1 MNLPFFFF
9 QAEDGIRD
17 QPRSRGLGDVYK
29 RQLESCTNEN
39 NKFFRV
45 VSCARRSPRNRR
57 NFFHFRDWW
66 QRRSFR
72 GDLPQSEWRWMEA
85 VMSNR
90 FLFYPPSKDRGVK
103 FPFFVR
109 GGRSLSPWDSPGT
122 WKKRE
127 SWGEGR
133 ELAEKSVERKENIRC
148 LRNLREGEGKE

>member
-1 MNLPFFFF
+1 
-9 QAEDGIRD
+9 
-17 QPRSRGLGDVYK
+17 
-29 RQLESCTNEN
+29 
-39 NKFFRV
+39 
-45 VSCARRSPRNRR
+45 
-57 NFFHFRDWW
+57 
-66 QRRSFR
+66 
-72 GDLPQSEWRWMEA
+72 
-85 VMSNR
+85 MSNR

-133 ELAEKSVERKENIRC
+133 ELAEKSIERKENIRC